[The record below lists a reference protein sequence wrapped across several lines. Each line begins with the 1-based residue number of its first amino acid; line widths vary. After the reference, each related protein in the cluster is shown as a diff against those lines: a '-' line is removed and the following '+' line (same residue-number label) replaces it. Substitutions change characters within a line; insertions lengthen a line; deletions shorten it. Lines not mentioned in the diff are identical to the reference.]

1 MVVLRLVLVLTLAVV
16 GGLVLAWAFTRD
28 RRYLDWAMRSLRF
41 LFIFVL
47 IAAMLYV
54 IERLVLI

>member
-1 MVVLRLVLVLTLAVV
+1 M
-16 GGLVLAWAFTRD
+16 GGLVLAWVFTPD
-28 RRYLDWAMRSLRF
+28 RRYLNWAMRGLRF
-41 LFIFVL
+41 LFVFVL

>member
-1 MVVLRLVLVLTLAVV
+1 MVILRLLLVLTLAIV
-16 GGLVLAWAFTRD
+16 GGLVLAWVFTKD
-28 RRYLDWAMRSLRF
+28 RRYLDWAMRGLRF

-47 IAAMLYV
+47 IAMMLYV

>member
-1 MVVLRLVLVLTLAVV
+1 MVILRLLLVLTLAIV
-16 GGLVLAWAFTRD
+16 GGLVLTWVFTKD
-28 RRYLDWAMRSLRF
+28 RRYLDWAMRGLRF

>member
-1 MVVLRLVLVLTLAVV
+1 MVILRLLLVLTLGVV
-16 GGLVLAWAFTRD
+16 GSLVLAWVFTRE
-28 RRYLDWAMRSLRF
+28 RRYLDRAMRGLRF